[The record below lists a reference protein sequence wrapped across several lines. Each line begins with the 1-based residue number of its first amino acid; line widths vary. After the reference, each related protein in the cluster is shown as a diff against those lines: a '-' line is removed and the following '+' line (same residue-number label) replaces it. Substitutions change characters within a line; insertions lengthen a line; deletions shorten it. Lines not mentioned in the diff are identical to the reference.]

1 MIFGRVAGTVVS
13 TERCDGIKGAK
24 YLLVELCSHR
34 AEGRDNYLVV
44 LDTMGAGS
52 GEMVI
57 ISQGSSARQTEI
69 SNKKPVDAIVAGI
82 VDLIEEQ
89 GEIVYRK

>member
-1 MIFGRVAGTVVS
+1 MLFRS
-13 TERCDGIKGAK
+13 ERSDGIKGAK
-24 YLLVELCSHR
+24 YLLVELCSHK
-34 AEGRDNYLVV
+34 AEGRGDYLVA
-44 LDTMGAGS
+44 LDAMGAGS

-57 ISQGSSARQTEI
+57 ISQRSSARQTQI
-69 SNKKPVDAIVAGI
+69 SNKKPIDPIVSGI